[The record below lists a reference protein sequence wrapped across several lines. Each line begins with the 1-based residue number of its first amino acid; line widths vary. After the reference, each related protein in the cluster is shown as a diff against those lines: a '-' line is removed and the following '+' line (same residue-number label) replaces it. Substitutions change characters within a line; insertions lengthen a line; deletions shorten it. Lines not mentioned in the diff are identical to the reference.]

1 MHLQKILSICLL
13 QIGMYGSLFLYRKL
27 NINMKNIAVLFVMLT
42 CCCIVTMAQTK
53 RALVFAIANY
63 PPASGWDE
71 LSCLNDIPLIKNT
84 LLKQQ
89 FQPENIDIITDA
101 AATRNG
107 IENSLNRL
115 IEKTKPGDVVVIYF
129 SSHGEQIED
138 DNQDE
143 VDGLDECIVPFD
155 AIFSNDKT
163 EYKKYA
169 PGYFRDDYLGEI
181 LIRLR
186 NKLTRKG
193 DLLVGIDACHSG
205 SGVRGAL
212 KVRGNKTPM
221 VSSSFEQ
228 GRERI
233 TDTSGVF
240 SDKSATRLNAD
251 ASTYV
256 VISAA
261 QAKELSTECYDD
273 ESNVVG
279 SLSYAFSKSM
289 NSLEGKI
296 TYRNL
301 FARIEDMMRGKV
313 PNQSPVLEG
322 DGIDRELFGGKY
334 ESQKPY
340 FTINAKSSTVKSV
353 FLNAGAVAGI
363 TAGSVVGFYPVGT
376 TDPVNSNPIQKGTV
390 ITSNNFTAAIKPEQE
405 DSALL
410 LNPAWVFLLETVY
423 GKNKIKLGLDSL
435 KNGNDQ
441 MVRDGLSGFQL
452 VEFSPDCDLYLA
464 PSASGNG
471 YALCYPNS
479 GAAFTDGI
487 DIQDPAGI
495 KDVLKRFD
503 RFRYLRNLKFTE
515 EGLSAKVDL
524 VFLDQQ
530 GNIDVE
536 KMKSRIKFGRLEL
549 KEDDVVFLQITNTGT
564 KKFFINIVDIQPDG
578 KINPILPNKQVTD
591 INNAPAPITWQDCEI
606 ESKAERIYKNYSIRI
621 APPYGEETFKVFLSS
636 NPLDLEDILTTNR
649 QVGAVQGTGVRGVMN
664 NLAKIFE
671 QAEVN
676 EIGTR
681 GGEGKINTA
690 QNGTIF
696 SLNFRILPK

>member
-1 MHLQKILSICLL
+1 MKKATLL
-13 QIGMYGSLFLYRKL
+13 F
-27 NINMKNIAVLFVMLT
+27 AFLT
-42 CCCIVTMAQTK
+42 CFFLATMAQTK

-63 PPASGWDE
+63 PPSSGWDE

-107 IENSLNRL
+107 IENALNRL
-115 IEKTKPGDVVVIYF
+115 IEKSKPGDVVVIYF

-155 AIFSNDKT
+155 AIFSTDKT
-163 EYKKYA
+163 EFKKYA
-169 PGYFRDDYLGEI
+169 HGYFRDDYLGEM

-193 DLLVGIDACHSG
+193 DVLVGIDACHSG

-212 KVRGNKTPM
+212 KVRGNKAPM
-221 VSSSFEQ
+221 VSSSFVQ
-228 GRERI
+228 NMARI

-251 ASTYV
+251 AATYV

-261 QAKELSTECYDD
+261 QSKELSTECYDD

-322 DGIDRELFGGKY
+322 DGIDRELFGGRY

-340 FTINAKSSTVKSV
+340 FTINAKSSTAQSV

-376 TDPVNSNPIQKGTV
+376 TDPLNSNPIQKGTV
-390 ITSNNFTAAIKPEQE
+390 ITSNNFTAAVKPEQE

-410 LNPAWVFLLETVY
+410 KNPSWVFLLETVY

-441 MVRDGLSGFQL
+441 MIRNGFSGFQL
-452 VEFSPDCDLYLA
+452 VEFNPDCDLYLA
-464 PSASGNG
+464 PSATGNG

-479 GAAFTDGI
+479 GAEFTDGL

-495 KDVLKRFD
+495 KEVLKRFD

-530 GNIDVE
+530 GNIDAA
-536 KMKSRIKFGRLEL
+536 KMKPRTRFGRLEL
-549 KEDDVVFLQITNTGT
+549 KEDDVVFLKVTNTGT
-564 KKFFINIVDIQPDG
+564 KKFYINIVDIQPDG

-606 ESKAERIYKNYSIRI
+606 ESKAERLFKNYSIRI
-621 APPYGEETFKVFLSS
+621 APPHGEETFKIFLSS
-636 NPLDLEDILTTNR
+636 NPLDLEDLLTTNR
-649 QVGAVQGTGVRGVMN
+649 LAGAAEGTGVRGVMN
-664 NLAKIFE
+664 NMAKIFE

>member
-1 MHLQKILSICLL
+1 MIYRMLLQKILIIYLL
-13 QIGMYGSLFLYRKL
+13 LITPGIFKDMGMKKGTIFFAL
-27 NINMKNIAVLFVMLT
+27 LT
-42 CCCIVTMAQTK
+42 CFFMVTMAQTK
-53 RALVFAIANY
+53 RALVVAIANY
-63 PPASGWDE
+63 PPSSGWGE
-71 LSCLNDIPLIKNT
+71 LSSLNDIPLIKNT

-89 FQPENIDIITDA
+89 FQSENIDIITEE
-101 AATRNG
+101 AATRSG
-107 IENSLNRL
+107 IENALNRL
-115 IEKTKPGDVVVIYF
+115 IEKAQPGDVVVIYF

-155 AIFSNDKT
+155 ATFSSDKS

-169 PGYFRDDYLGEI
+169 PAYFRDDYLGEKI
-181 LIRLR
+181 TRLR

-193 DLLVGIDACHSG
+193 DVLVGIDACHSG
-205 SGVRGAL
+205 SGVRGVL
-212 KVRGNKTPM
+212 KVRGNKAPM
-221 VSSSFEQ
+221 VSNSFEQ
-228 GRERI
+228 GRARI

-240 SDKSATRLNAD
+240 SDKNSTRLNAD
-251 ASTYV
+251 AATYV

-261 QAKELSTECYDD
+261 QAQELSVECYDD

-279 SLSYAFSKSM
+279 SLSYAFSKSL
-289 NSLEGKI
+289 NSIEGKI

-322 DGIDRELFGGKY
+322 DGIDRELFGGRY

-340 FTINAKSSTVKSV
+340 FTINAKSSTAQSV
-353 FLNAGAVAGI
+353 LLNAGTVAGI
-363 TAGSVVGFYPVGT
+363 TTGSVVGFYPVGT
-376 TDPVNSNPIQKGTV
+376 TDPLNSNPIQKGTV
-390 ITSNNFTAAIKPEQE
+390 ITSNNFTAAVKPEQE

-410 LNPAWVFLLETVY
+410 KNPCWVFLLETVY

-441 MVRDGLSGFQL
+441 MIRDGLSGFQL

-464 PSASGNG
+464 PSATGNG
-471 YALCYPNS
+471 YALCYANS
-479 GAAFTDGI
+479 GVVFSDGL
-487 DIQDPAGI
+487 DIQGAEGI
-495 KDVLKRFD
+495 REVLKRFD
-503 RFRYLRNLKFTE
+503 RFRYLRNLNFTE
-515 EGLSAKVDL
+515 EGLSAKVEL

-530 GNIDVE
+530 GNIDAVT
-536 KMKSRIKFGRLEL
+536 MKSRIKFGRLEL
-549 KEDDVVFLQITNTGT
+549 KEDDVVFLRITNTGS
-564 KKFFINIVDIQPDG
+564 KKFYINIVDIQPDG

-606 ESKAERIYKNYSIRI
+606 ESKAERLFKNYSIRI
-621 APPYGEETFKVFLSS
+621 APPHGEETFKVFLSS

-649 QVGAVQGTGVRGVMN
+649 QVGAVQATGVKGVMN

-676 EIGTR
+676 EVGTR
-681 GGEGKINTA
+681 SGDGKINTA